1 MNKKDYKALLVIFVM
16 MSIIIIILTK
26 GDYVY
31 GSEIDWVTQHY
42 RIPEYF
48 RNLFY
53 ETHNLFPNFAFHLGA
68 GQNIYYVSYYGLFSP
83 IILLSYLLPFVSMQ
97 NYIIASTIISLF
109 ISIFLFY
116 KWIRKKNDMRTTV
129 ILTCLFSL
137 ATPLLFHSHRHIM
150 FMNYMPF
157 LLISLFGVDTYFEK
171 GKKITLIIGTF
182 LMIMT
187 SYYFSVPG
195 IMAIIIYGIMN
206 YIDIKPNRNIK
217 EYIKDGVKFLGPILL
232 SILMTS
238 ILLLPTFYTILQGR
252 VEGNHI
258 NISELLLPNF
268 DISNILYGGYSLG
281 LTSIFIL
288 SFIIGFKTKK
298 PSIKFL
304 SFVLLIITCIPLS
317 LYILNGGMYI
327 NGKVLIPFLPLALLL
342 IANVLKEN
350 CITKKDVILFTIV
363 SVIIVIMNYN
373 EDTVYLFIID
383 VLLTIL
389 SIVVQNK
396 KHWNFVLP
404 AITILLAL
412 GIMIWSNEKDKLVKE
427 NNYVYE
433 NVLNYIEEDTSI
445 YRTNNLYNNLHS
457 INQIL
462 KDDFYTTS
470 IYSSTSNPY
479 YKNFY
484 KNSINNEFRYRSREI
499 MSTTKNVLS
508 NIYLG
513 NKYIVADAY
522 EGLGYEKIYSDQV
535 NVYKNENVFSI
546 GYATDKVMSQ
556 REYQALDYP
565 YDIDALLHYTIVD
578 TDIENVYEPTISKI
592 DLDLDITKSEVEYK
606 KQENGYY
613 ITSSKNQSKM
623 NIEIKNKEK
632 LKGKILLIR
641 CKIND
646 ESNIDRSIDINGIT
660 NKITEKEWKYH
671 NENYTFEFTI
681 SENNLSALELT
692 FSKGNFDLQDIEFYI
707 LDNQDLLSIQD
718 THDEYVIEKIYGDT
732 IEGNINVTEN
742 GYFSIS
748 IPYDEGF
755 TIYLDHEKI
764 NYEKVNDN
772 FIGFSITEGKH
783 EIQIVYKAPWSRVGK
798 ILSICGFMLFSILV
812 IVEKKKVDKLFIKK
826 NNSENNILQSKN

>member
-798 ILSICGFMLFSILV
+798 ILSIFGFMLFSILV